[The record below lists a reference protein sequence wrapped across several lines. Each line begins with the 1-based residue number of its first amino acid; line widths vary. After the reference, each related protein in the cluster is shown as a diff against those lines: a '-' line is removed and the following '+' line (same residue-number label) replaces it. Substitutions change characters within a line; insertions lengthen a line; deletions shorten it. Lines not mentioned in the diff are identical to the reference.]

1 LAGEYEEII
10 KKIPLPEQALGPLA
24 GIATRLDYLGP
35 KVQKLESDLSPK
47 VADLAEKVGK
57 LEHTLSTLEL
67 PEGVAMPMKTEQIP
81 FTYNVL
87 ATTGVILTEDAPFS
101 GYIKQVSIHW
111 PDGCDGLV
119 DVKVLH
125 GVKQFCPNDG
135 YLALNDATP
144 TYPFNEYVYDKEPIR
159 VEIHN
164 AGGLDHHITIVVI
177 LQGVE

>member
-1 LAGEYEEII
+1 MAGEYEEIVR
-10 KKIPLPEQALGPLA
+10 KIPLPEQALGPLA
-24 GIATRLDYLGP
+24 GLATRLDYLGP
-35 KVQKLESDLSPK
+35 KVQELGPEVAGLGEKVDKLEYA
-47 VADLAEKVGK
+47 VR
-57 LEHTLSTLEL
+57 TLEF
-67 PEGVAMPMKTEQIP
+67 PEGVAMPGVKIEQMP

-111 PDGCDGLV
+111 PDGCNGLV

-144 TYPFNEYVYDKEPIR
+144 TYPFNEWVYDKEPIR